1 MRNQKTVIHFLIIL
15 FFFSFVFSVQNQ
27 NTSRA
32 KLFVKK
38 DRHDFGKVI
47 QGEKVKHIFA
57 FKNVGKDT
65 LVIEHVEGSCSCTAA
80 LASKSSIA
88 PGDSGNVSVELDTK
102 GRIGLVKRTVD
113 IFSNDSTSW
122 NKTLYIQANVIKK

>member
-1 MRNQKTVIHFLIIL
+1 MLKQKTYISLIFILIFYAFLW
-15 FFFSFVFSVQNQ
+15 SFQNQ
-27 NTSRA
+27 NSSRA

-38 DRHDFGKVI
+38 DKHHFGDVVQGKTVAYDFSF
-47 QGEKVKHIFA
+47 Q
-57 FKNVGKDT
+57 NTGKDT

-80 LASKSSIA
+80 LASKSKIA
-88 PGDSGNVSVELDTK
+88 PGDSGSISVKLNTK

-122 NKTLYIQANVIKK
+122 NKTLYIQANVVKK